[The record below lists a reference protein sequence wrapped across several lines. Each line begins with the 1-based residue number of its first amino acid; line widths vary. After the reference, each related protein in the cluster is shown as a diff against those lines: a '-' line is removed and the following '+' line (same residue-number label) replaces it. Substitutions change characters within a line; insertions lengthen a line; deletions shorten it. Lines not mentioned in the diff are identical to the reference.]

1 MRAGRRM
8 GRQVVSA
15 SAIARKVPHD
25 TSACYYQVISRGDV
39 PDDVAAIRGELETF
53 LNKKDAHGRVVGNSK
68 YGVYAFYDYD
78 GEPIYVGQTVE
89 KLRVR
94 IRRHL
99 TNQRTDA
106 VAMKVLDPF
115 EVAEIEMW
123 PFFDLASD
131 DVRETLDAD
140 EFTVYEKVLSESSF
154 RAVLNEKGIP
164 KTRKLKLPPS
174 VRGSIIPK
182 GIYAARKHADVRIAR
197 RASTIAALA
206 RVISERSVASG
217 LRRTLLTQ
225 ARRLEALAKSRLEE
239 TSASGEQDEESD

>member
-1 MRAGRRM
+1 
-8 GRQVVSA
+8 
-15 SAIARKVPHD
+15 
-25 TSACYYQVISRGDV
+25 
-39 PDDVAAIRGELETF
+39 
-53 LNKKDAHGRVVGNSK
+53 
-68 YGVYAFYDYD
+68 
-78 GEPIYVGQTVE
+78 
-89 KLRVR
+89 
-94 IRRHL
+94 
-99 TNQRTDA
+99 
-106 VAMKVLDPF
+106 MKVLDPF

-131 DVRETLDAD
+131 DVRETLDAA

-174 VRGSIIPK
+174 VRGGIIPK